1 MLNIDGIIRKR
12 ETVTPG
18 TQIISTVKQL
28 YSEEVIEKTIVEKI
42 SYISGG
48 LNINGYIARPEEK
61 GSFPVLIW
69 NRGGNEEKGAL
80 DDLRAYLV
88 LASTAAWGYV
98 VLATQYRGNMGSD
111 GVEDWGGEDLTDAL
125 NMIEVAKNL
134 PECDTDRIAVEGA
147 SRGGMT
153 TYRALLKYSK
163 FKCALIHAGITDVP
177 ALIKARPGFEQ
188 FISERYSD
196 LTENE
201 KAMELKDISAVHFAD
216 KLPKDVP
223 ILIMHGT
230 NDTVVPVEQSKSLA
244 VELEK
249 HGVPHKLVL
258 LDGGS
263 HVALKDGT
271 YREIDRHRREWL
283 ETYLI

>member
-12 ETVTPG
+12 EIVTPG
-18 TQIISTVKQL
+18 AQIVATVKQL
-28 YSEEVIEKTIVEKI
+28 YNKDVIEQTILEKI
-42 SYISGG
+42 TYISGG
-48 LNINGYIARPEEK
+48 LNISGYIARPKER

-80 DDLRAYLV
+80 DDLRAYLI

-134 PECDTDRIAVEGA
+134 PECDTEKIAVEGA

-153 TYRALLKYSK
+153 TYRALLEYGG
-163 FKCALIHAGITDVP
+163 FKCAIVHAGIADVP
-177 ALIKARPGFEQ
+177 ALVRTRPGFEK
-188 FISERYSD
+188 FISDRYSE
-196 LTENE
+196 LTDAERIE
-201 KAMELKDISAVHFAD
+201 ELKKISAVHFAER
-216 KLPKDVP
+216 LPKNIP

-230 NDTVVPVEQSKSLA
+230 EDAVVPVSQSQALA
-244 VELEK
+244 DELKK
-249 HGVPHKLVL
+249 HNVPHKLIL
-258 LDGGS
+258 LDGGT
-263 HVALKDGT
+263 HVAFKDGS
-271 YREIDRHRREWL
+271 YKEIDRHRKEWL
-283 ETYLI
+283 EKYLI